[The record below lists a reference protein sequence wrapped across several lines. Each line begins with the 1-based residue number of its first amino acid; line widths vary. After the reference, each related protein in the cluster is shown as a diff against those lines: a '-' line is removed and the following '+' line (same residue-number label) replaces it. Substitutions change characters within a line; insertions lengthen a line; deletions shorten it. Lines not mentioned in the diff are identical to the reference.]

1 MESFP
6 AIQGNAMDDERART
20 FLSEQGFGVLSLAAE
35 GEAYGI
41 PISHGYDRETDRLY
55 FVFLRPGEKSKKEHF
70 GEATARASFL
80 VFDVPSREEW
90 RTVVAE
96 GPLRAVA
103 EDEWPAVRDAL
114 DDNAWFPTLFS
125 ESEPMQDILGWA
137 LDIDAVSG
145 MHSRDAR

>member
-6 AIQGNAMDDERART
+6 AIQGNAMDDDTART

-35 GEAYGI
+35 GDAYGI
-41 PISHGYDRETDRLY
+41 PISYGYDRETDRIY
-55 FVFLRPGEKSKKEHF
+55 FVFLRPGEQSKKERF
-70 GEATARASFL
+70 GEATTRASFL

-103 EDEWPAVRDAL
+103 DDEWPAVRDAL
-114 DDNAWFPTLFS
+114 EDNAWFPTLFS

-137 LDIDAVSG
+137 LDIDTVTG
-145 MHSRDAR
+145 MHSRAAR